1 MYSKSVFYNKLDEF
15 SNEGTPYF
23 FAIDF
28 LQENFIFS
36 TLEDLKHQDKI
47 QVVFPNFTYK
57 LDDEDNNIK
66 IDLQPNGISFSDFFY
81 QFNEIQ
87 QHIQNGNTYLTNL
100 SFEVQLQNKLNLESI
115 FHQAKAKYKILI
127 KDKFVCFS
135 PETFIQIN
143 ENRLVTFP
151 MKGTIDAVI
160 PNAKEILFSSEKETA
175 EHHTIV
181 DLLRNDISQ
190 VCKNVRVNKFRYVDE
205 IQTQNRNLFQ
215 TSSEIQGEIREEFE
229 GKIGSI
235 LQKLLPAGS
244 ISGAPKKKTVEIIQ
258 QVETHKRGF
267 YTGIAGIFDG
277 KNLDTCV
284 LIRYIEKMN
293 DKFYYKTGA
302 GIHLKSDVQ
311 EEFQELKNKIY
322 VPIF

>member
-15 SNEGTPYF
+15 SSKKIPYF

-28 LQENFIFS
+28 LQENFILL
-36 TLEDLKHQDKI
+36 TLEDLKHQNEI
-47 QVVFPNFTYK
+47 QVVFPDFRFEIDYEHNKT
-57 LDDEDNNIK
+57 K
-66 IDLQPNGISFSDFFY
+66 IDLQPNEISFLEFNV
-81 QFNEIQ
+81 QFDEIQ

-100 SFEVQLQNKLNLESI
+100 TFDVNLQSELNLDLI
-115 FHQAKAKYKILI
+115 FNQAKAKYKILV
-127 KDKFVCFS
+127 KDEFVCFS
-135 PETFIQIN
+135 PESFIQIN
-143 ENRLVTFP
+143 DNQLVTFP
-151 MKGTIDAVI
+151 MKGTIDSNV
-160 PNAKEILFSSEKETA
+160 PNAKEILLSSEKESA

-181 DLLRNDISQ
+181 DLLRNDVSL
-190 VCKNVRVNKFRYVDE
+190 VCKQVKVNKFRYVEE

-215 TSSEIQGEIREEFE
+215 TSSEIEGEIREEFK

-235 LQKLLPAGS
+235 LRKLLPAGS

-267 YTGIAGIFDG
+267 YTGISGVFDG

-284 LIRYIEKMN
+284 LIRFIEKIN
-293 DKFYYKTGA
+293 DEFHYKTGA
-302 GIHLKSDVQ
+302 GIHLKSDAQ